1 MARCSRLSASLALC
15 ARSLAA
21 LLLALSLGAPLVVS
35 LGCKKSEAA
44 QALPQ
49 LGTVGPFW
57 LKDQDGRTFSEA
69 NLDGSVW
76 VAAFMF
82 TRCPTVCPEMV
93 RRMRDIQA
101 RAKAAGVKLSLVS
114 FSVDPENDTPAA
126 LKAYAARFAADESR
140 WKFLT
145 GEKETI
151 FATARGMLVTAIPA
165 NDKSPII
172 HSEKFILVDADGK
185 IRRYY
190 DSTDEQ
196 DMTALK
202 QDAAAL
208 ADEAAATR

>member
-1 MARCSRLSASLALC
+1 MRPAQKVLTTILWGLTVLIMVSVI
-15 ARSLAA
+15 
-21 LLLALSLGAPLVVS
+21 GAGLWRR
-35 LGCKKSEAA
+35 SEASQLSVLADAPQFSLIDQNA
-44 QALPQ
+44 QPVTLATLRGKPWIADFVF
-49 LGTVGPFW
+49 THCAGPCPIMTGKMAT
-57 LKDQDGRTFSEA
+57 LQKTI
-69 NLDGSVW
+69 
-76 VAAFMF
+76 AAPDLQFV
-82 TRCPTVCPEMV
+82 T
-93 RRMRDIQA
+93 
-101 RAKAAGVKLSLVS
+101 

-145 GEKETI
+145 GEKDTI